1 MANQP
6 RNILIIGILL
16 LIALAVGLYFLLFSP
31 LLERM
36 DQADT
41 ERSDKM
47 AQVEQLQQ
55 QVQELKQIRDNAPE
69 VERQIL
75 ELSKRIPSQPEIPSL
90 VVQIEE
96 VAGASDVTQLLLQP
110 EAPTGPPEGTSGD
123 FSRVPI
129 TMSFEGT
136 YDQMQDFLFRTRN
149 LARLVTVN
157 EVTYE
162 PVEPEDAAEPSATSG
177 VERLLQVELQVEVYF
192 QPSDTPNRQAAPE
205 APAPVEPDLELTEE
219 ETSRGVTDE

>member
-6 RNILIIGILL
+6 RNILILGILL
-16 LIALAVGLYFLLFSP
+16 LIVLGVGLYFLLFSP
-31 LLERM
+31 LLDRM
-36 DQADT
+36 EQADT

-55 QVQELKQIRDNAPE
+55 QVQELEQIRDNAPE

-75 ELSKRIPSQPEIPSL
+75 ELSKRIPAQPEIPSL
-90 VVQIEE
+90 AVQIEE
-96 VAGASDVTQLLLQP
+96 IAGAAEVTQLLLQP

-136 YDQMQDFLFRTRN
+136 YDQMQDFLFRARN

-162 PVEPEDAAEPSATSG
+162 PVEPEDEEEPSQASG
-177 VERLLQVELQVEVYF
+177 VERLLQVELQTEVYF
-192 QPSDTPNRQAAPE
+192 QPSDTTSRQAAPE
-205 APAPVEPDLELTEE
+205 APVPVEPGVELTEE
-219 ETSRGVTDE
+219 ATSSGVTDE